1 MEKNEVLLRLQNEF
15 SDSAPN
21 VRRICELMIQL
32 GYENELKTCF
42 SLNDLKNLWQRIN
55 VI

>member
-1 MEKNEVLLRLQNEF
+1 MEKNEALLRLQKEF

-21 VRRICELMIQL
+21 VRKICELMIQL
-32 GYENELKTCF
+32 GYENDLKSCF
-42 SLNDLKNLWQRIN
+42 SLEDLKGLWQRIN